1 MKLEDYKILNTYA
14 LYDGIYLGVI
24 WTGAF
29 VCFLGAAYFSF
40 LAQFNTMLILCTPF
54 FVAYRMRLMRDKSL
68 EGLISFKQGMLYCFR
83 VYFTGALILGIIQY
97 LYFKFLDNGRML
109 QSMIAV
115 IQSKEG
121 GEIIKSYGYK
131 IEEAIS
137 ILPQVFTSQNIVF
150 GSFIYEMILGF
161 FLSII
166 TCLILKRSIPKNK
179 V

>member
-1 MKLEDYKILNTYA
+1 
-14 LYDGIYLGVI
+14 
-24 WTGAF
+24 
-29 VCFLGAAYFSF
+29 
-40 LAQFNTMLILCTPF
+40 
-54 FVAYRMRLMRDKSL
+54 
-68 EGLISFKQGMLYCFR
+68 
-83 VYFTGALILGIIQY
+83 
-97 LYFKFLDNGRML
+97 ML

-137 ILPQVFTSQNIVF
+137 ILPQVFTPQNIVF